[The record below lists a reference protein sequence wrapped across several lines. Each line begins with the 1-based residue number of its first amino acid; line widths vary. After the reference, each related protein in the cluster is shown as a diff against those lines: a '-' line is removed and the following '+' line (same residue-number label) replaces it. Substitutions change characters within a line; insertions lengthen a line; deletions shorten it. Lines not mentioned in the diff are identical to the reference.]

1 MSEFELDIRQAR
13 RAVTGMADPLAPSG
27 TRAVILAGGRGT
39 RLAPYTSVLPKPLMP
54 VGERAILELVVDQ
67 LAECGITEITFC
79 VGYLSHLI
87 RAVFESRENGHVHIR
102 YVQEQDALGTA
113 GPLRLV
119 EGLDDTFIV
128 MNGDVLTNID
138 YADLVAYHREQG
150 NILTIATHRRSIKID
165 YGVLHLDEQ
174 ASPLI
179 KGYEEKPEVLSTVS
193 MGIYVLEPSVLKY
206 LPQDRP
212 FDVPD
217 LVRALLHDGHRLGA
231 YLYDG
236 LWFDIGRK
244 EDYEE
249 AVTAW
254 IDNGGSQTAAPEAE
268 ISRIGR
274 AAMTAVANGNGDH
287 VNGNG
292 HHANGNGHHANGN
305 GHHTNVDGLDQQ
317 LGVAAAVAAARAD
330 SHKGNAHPSQ
340 GLTPEDLRET
350 LSRVPAAVT
359 IVTTI
364 VEGMAHATTV
374 SAFSSLSADPPLV
387 MIALDRSSDLLEMLE
402 PGRRFGVN
410 LLSAGQEEVGRRCAL
425 KGQEKLAAVPW
436 YEVDGLPRI
445 EGSAGWLT
453 CDVHEL
459 VPGGD
464 HMIVVG
470 LVTGCDSTQQA
481 SPLVYH
487 RRRFFDFVP

>member
-1 MSEFELDIRQAR
+1 MTEFEMDIRKAR
-13 RAVTGMADPLAPSG
+13 LAITGTAEALPPSG

-150 NILTIATHRRSIKID
+150 NMMTIATHRRSIKID
-165 YGVLHLDEQ
+165 YGVLHLDGHP
-174 ASPLI
+174 SPRI
-179 KGYEEKPEVLSTVS
+179 KAYEEKPEVLSTVS
-193 MGIYVLEPSVLKY
+193 MGIYVLEPSVLEY
-206 LPQDRP
+206 LPEDRP

-217 LVRALLHDGHRLGA
+217 LVHALLGDGRSLGA
-231 YLYDG
+231 YVYDG

-244 EDYEE
+244 EDYEQ

-254 IDNGGSQTAAPEAE
+254 VDQGGNQIVTPDAQVAGNSHM
-268 ISRIGR
+268 
-274 AAMTAVANGNGDH
+274 AMTTDANESGHAANRNGHH

-292 HHANGNGHHANGN
+292 HHANG
-305 GHHTNVDGLDQQ
+305 
-317 LGVAAAVAAARAD
+317 
-330 SHKGNAHPSQ
+330 
-340 GLTPEDLRET
+340 
-350 LSRVPAAVT
+350 
-359 IVTTI
+359 
-364 VEGMAHATTV
+364 
-374 SAFSSLSADPPLV
+374 SAP
-387 MIALDRSSDLLEMLE
+387 
-402 PGRRFGVN
+402 
-410 LLSAGQEEVGRRCAL
+410 
-425 KGQEKLAAVPW
+425 
-436 YEVDGLPRI
+436 
-445 EGSAGWLT
+445 
-453 CDVHEL
+453 
-459 VPGGD
+459 
-464 HMIVVG
+464 
-470 LVTGCDSTQQA
+470 A
-481 SPLVYH
+481 SPK
-487 RRRFFDFVP
+487 RRSPQATPSAPTRS